1 LPTAQASAA
10 VNSLGL
16 LDLVE
21 IAARGLASGA
31 QYQVYLA
38 QSNHPPYGNLEP
50 LTVFKAN
57 PDGAGIIQTVGP
69 LKALVYRGAATEA
82 SPPQRFLIITDLSD
96 PSRVV
101 LRQAGSSNGP

>member
-1 LPTAQASAA
+1 LPAAQASAA

-31 QYQVYLA
+31 QYRVYLA

-50 LTVFKAN
+50 LAIFKAN
-57 PDGAGIIQTVGP
+57 PDGAGIVQTVGP
-69 LKALVYRGAATEA
+69 LKVFVRPGAADG
-82 SPPQRFLIITDLSD
+82 SPPQRFLIITDLND
-96 PSRVV
+96 PSRVL
-101 LRQAGSSNGP
+101 LRQASSSDGP